1 MRMKRA
7 QRVLTHA
14 FQQIFEHRIEYV
26 QTFLVVRGI
35 QVLLFLPLTSLL
47 FYCMYTWTGFDAITE
62 QNIGKFLAHPSAI
75 FLVSVWLLCCILFI
89 YYELG
94 VYCLQAYYQQ
104 KGMPYTF
111 NKIWRRLHRKVVYFF
126 SAQSLVILVYI
137 ILLIPLAAF
146 LLPVTLTQQLQLP
159 AFIVDELMHSTKGK
173 WLYGSVVTLLG
184 FMTLRL
190 LFTLPIF
197 IIHPH
202 VSIWEA
208 VVQSWQFSRKKLFET
223 IVLLATLFVTYS
235 SILVVIIAAAFLPLW
250 AVERFLPV
258 AALPVAGIT
267 LTLVEVFLVTM
278 FTVLQALFSHII
290 VAVLY
295 DHSHAVFH
303 SPQQRLRHTYRKYIQ
318 IGTPIVILVLIVTN
332 TASLERS
339 IYAPDTLIIAHRGF
353 MSEEVENTIGALV
366 ASVEVGADIV
376 EIDIQQTKDGEFV
389 VFHDVTLN
397 RLTNR
402 SDAVHTLTL
411 AQLMA
416 IEVMAGGHRDRIPS
430 LQQMIDAAKAHD
442 MTLLVEVKIHGY
454 ETPDYLER
462 LVAQLADNG
471 VLSTY
476 YVQSMNNIIM
486 EKIEALEPRLKTGS
500 VYTFHIGALP
510 ITDTDFYA
518 IEESSVSAK
527 LVEEARQKN
536 KPLFIWTVNSERS
549 LQHYLEQDVD
559 GLITDNPQTAVK
571 LRGRLEQDAYFL
583 TRVFHRLTITF

>member
-1 MRMKRA
+1 MKRA

-26 QTFLVVRGI
+26 RTFLVVRGI

-62 QNIGKFLAHPSAI
+62 YNIGKFLAHPYAI

-94 VYCLQAYYQQ
+94 FYFLQAYYQQ

-111 NKIWRRLHRKVVYFF
+111 NKIWRRLHRKAVYFF
-126 SAQSLVILVYI
+126 SAQSLVIIAYV

-159 AFIVDELMHSTKGK
+159 AFIVDELMHSTRGK
-173 WLYGSVVTLLG
+173 WLYGIAITVLG

-202 VSIWEA
+202 LSIWES

-223 IVLLATLFVTYS
+223 IVLLATLLVTYS
-235 SILVVIIAAAFLPLW
+235 SMLALIIAVAFLPLW

-267 LTLVEVFLVTM
+267 LTLLEVFLVTM

-290 VAVLY
+290 VSVLY
-295 DHSHAVFH
+295 NHSHAVFH
-303 SPQQRLRHTYRKYIQ
+303 PPTPQRLRQTYRKYIR
-318 IGTPIVILVLIVTN
+318 IGAPIVILALIVTN
-332 TASLERS
+332 IVSLERS

-353 MSEEVENTIGALV
+353 MSEGVENTISALV
-366 ASVEVGADIV
+366 ASVEAGADIV

-389 VFHDVTLN
+389 VFHDATLN
-397 RLTNR
+397 RLANR
-402 SDAVHTLTL
+402 SEAVHTLTL

-416 IEVMAGGHRDRIPS
+416 IEVTADGHRDMIPS

-442 MTLLVEVKIHGY
+442 VTLLVEVKTHGY

-462 LVAQLADNG
+462 IVAQLADNG

-476 YVQSMNNIIM
+476 YVQSLNNTIM
-486 EKIEALEPRLKTGS
+486 EKMEALEPRLKTGS
-500 VYTFHIGALP
+500 VYAFHVGSLP
-510 ITDTDFYA
+510 TTDTDFYA
-518 IEESSVSAK
+518 IEDSSVSAK
-527 LVEEARQKN
+527 VLEEARQKN

-549 LQHYLEQDVD
+549 LQRYLEQDVD
-559 GLITDNPQTAVK
+559 GLITNNPHTAAK
-571 LRGRLEQDAYFL
+571 LRSRLEQDEYFL
-583 TRVFHRLTITF
+583 TRVFHRLTIIF